1 MSRPHRVVIG
11 DGREVRVMEEPAQT
25 APLGLRCWDAVLDR
39 PITDGLVVH
48 ATPAAGGATTRAGRS
63 SSGVLGFASLPTTRA
78 AERRPVSE
86 FAATDQYIVDVFDSL
101 GRFAPIRVLLDA
113 PTAFP
118 DPAPIVLFP
127 SANRPTPDGFATVR
141 ATVGIENTSVP
152 VASGRR
158 VHPAAYA
165 VLTVTVEGVDHVGVA
180 DRAGQAVVFVPFDQF
195 AAGVAADPPVAATAR
210 SASSSTLHCRRPTA
224 RACVLRHRSSQ
235 PTRAHLE
242 GPMFRPDHTF
252 EIEFGPD
259 LVLDEPR
266 PQRTLAPGHLKEEFH
281 MPEYLAPGVFVEE
294 TCSARS
300 RSKVS
305 ARVRQPSSVPTRFG
319 PIDGLPELLTNFGD
333 FERIFAGLD
342 PLDSSTGTK
351 GPTSSPQVSERSSRT
366 AVDVAMS
373 PGPPRATIGG
383 ARRPAGQIPAV
394 GDHLALR
401 ARHPG
406 TCRELPGHPDLQDG
420 TQRPR
425 HPRFASASSRIRR

>member
-63 SSGVLGFASLPTTRA
+63 SSGVLAFASLPTTRA

-127 SANRPTPDGFATVR
+127 SANRPRPDGFATVR

-165 VLTVTVEGVDHVGVA
+165 VLTVTVEGVNHIGVA
-180 DRAGQAVVFVPFDQF
+180 DRAGQAVVFVPFDRF
-195 AAGVAADPPVAATAR
+195 AAGVAANRQSRDGTLSVQFDPALSAPDGPLPVFADIAA
-210 SASSSTLHCRRPTA
+210 
-224 RACVLRHRSSQ
+224 Q

-252 EIEFGPD
+252 AIALGPD
-259 LVLDEPR
+259 MSLTSPD
-266 PQRTLAPGHLKEEFH
+266 
-281 MPEYLAPGVFVEE
+281 
-294 TCSARS
+294 RS
-300 RSKVS
+300 
-305 ARVRQPSSVPTRFG
+305 
-319 PIDGLPELLTNFGD
+319 EL
-333 FERIFAGLD
+333 
-342 PLDSSTGTK
+342 
-351 GPTSSPQVSERSSRT
+351 
-366 AVDVAMS
+366 M
-373 PGPPRATIGG
+373 
-383 ARRPAGQIPAV
+383 
-394 GDHLALR
+394 
-401 ARHPG
+401 
-406 TCRELPGHPDLQDG
+406 LQ
-420 TQRPR
+420 
-425 HPRFASASSRIRR
+425 AI